1 MFYMRL
7 CYVIVFEKLMLMYEI
22 NNKCVFKEYYD
33 VGLIKND
40 GFFLFLKVVIF
51 NIDIWLGWYRCL

>member
-7 CYVIVFEKLMLMYEI
+7 CYVIVFEKLIMMYEI

-40 GFFLFLKVVIF
+40 GFFLFLKVVSF
-51 NIDIWLGWYRCL
+51 NIDI